1 MRAEELVM
9 RLSVLVV
16 VSVVAACV
24 DINFVVDEV
33 ALVGVVEGCTRA
45 T

>member
-9 RLSVLVV
+9 GLSVLVV

-24 DINFVVDEV
+24 DINFVVDGV

-45 T
+45 N